1 MDKNLSAGKPR
12 MSVVITVGFM
22 IFATFFGAGNLIFPS
37 YLGFVGGSSGWLG
50 GFIAFVIADAVLGI
64 LGLVASAR
72 YPQTEIG
79 TYYRVG
85 EKFMVIFGVINLF
98 FAGNIIVNPRTAAT
112 AFEVAIRP
120 LAPDFPVVIFL
131 LLYFGLVTL
140 CALRPSKVVDIIGKY
155 LTPALLVLLAALFV
169 VGFINGGSGARY
181 EPLDTGYDSTFA
193 FGLVEGYQTFDLN
206 TGTAIAL
213 IITTSFA
220 AKGITNSKE
229 QSKTLAWSG
238 IIGAICCALVYL
250 GLTLMGVLMSND
262 TALLEMFESTGL
274 DRTYLLN
281 YVIHAYLGDLG
292 TWLMALIVLLATF
305 TSCLGCVGLC
315 NQLYMRATK
324 GKLNYKLSVIITMI
338 MAFVIAALGYTA
350 AESGVEFI
358 LSLALPFIC
367 AALPVTVALTILTL
381 FTNQIKNDNVYRAA
395 AVMAFI
401 CGVVSYFKIP
411 GLYDVLSGSWN
422 VLAPYGFDWVFPTIV
437 AAIIGNFIKYKG
449 FESRPYLRENAGKD
463 Q

>member
-1 MDKNLSAGKPR
+1 MKIKSWIKIA
-12 MSVVITVGFM
+12 VV
-22 IFATFFGAGNLIFPS
+22 
-37 YLGFVGGSSGWLG
+37 
-50 GFIAFVIADAVLGI
+50 AVLIVLVACLALNGI
-64 LGLVASAR
+64 QIGKYIVTPVGDAISLGLDLQGGISTVYVAKDSSVENFDSLMESTISVLRTRLTNAGYTEATVAR
-72 YPQTEIG
+72 QG
-79 TYYRVG
+79 SD
-85 EKFMVIFGVINLF
+85 
-98 FAGNIIVNPRTAAT
+98 
-112 AFEVAIRP
+112 AIRVEI
-120 LAPDFPVVIFL
+120 PDVEDPQQ
-131 LLYFGLVTL
+131 
-140 CALRPSKVVDIIGKY
+140 VVDIIGKY

-238 IIGAICCALVYL
+238 VIGAICCALVYL

-262 TALLEMFESTGL
+262 TTLLEMFESTGL

-324 GKLNYKLSVIITMI
+324 GKLNYKLSVIVTMI

-358 LSLALPFIC
+358 LSLALPFIS

-395 AVMAFI
+395 AVMSFL
-401 CGVVSYFKIP
+401 CGIVSYFKIP

-422 VLAPYGFDWVFPTIV
+422 VLAPYGFDWVFPTVV